1 MPDNMLKALNKVS
14 QTDLIIRQIKRSQP
28 PVRRMSSVRLGN
40 YEILEET
47 TDELNLKEEDKPQ
60 NVVINIESNG
70 HVKNGDVGSV
80 QIESTRNVAE
90 TDNETI
96 VVNVEVHEQK
106 ETKSGS

>member
-1 MPDNMLKALNKVS
+1 
-14 QTDLIIRQIKRSQP
+14 
-28 PVRRMSSVRLGN
+28 MSSVRLGN

-47 TDELNLKEEDKPQ
+47 TDELNPKEEDKPQ

-80 QIESTRNVAE
+80 RTESTRNVAE